1 MRILS
6 PELLYFLS
14 LMGDS
19 LMTFF
24 ETYGKEIV
32 SLLVPILTW
41 VLNGV
46 FKAKAKLQVAL
57 PHQFTF
63 LVQQPLID
71 AEGKQV
77 SPTQTVKTNSFII
90 RNAGRESASKV
101 ELVFNWKPMCLNLWP
116 VRHYEEHVE
125 PDNRYVLIFD
135 SLAPNE
141 VLGVEVLSV
150 NYDLPNLVTV
160 RSAECIAQNINM
172 YPQPV
177 VSQSVRAI
185 ATVLMALGLAAAVYL
200 AIILV
205 QFLVLKTPLGH

>member
-1 MRILS
+1 
-6 PELLYFLS
+6 
-14 LMGDS
+14 
-19 LMTFF
+19 MTFF

-41 VLNGV
+41 ILNGV

-71 AEGKQV
+71 AEGNQV

-90 RNAGRESASKV
+90 RNAGREPASKV

-177 VSQSVRAI
+177 VTQPVRVI

>member
-1 MRILS
+1 
-6 PELLYFLS
+6 
-14 LMGDS
+14 MGDDQ
-19 LMTFF
+19 MTFF

-41 VLNGV
+41 MLNSV

-77 SPTQTVKTNSFII
+77 SPTQTVKTSSFII
-90 RNAGRESASKV
+90 RNAGREPASKV

-116 VRHYEEHVE
+116 VRHYEDHVE

-177 VSQSVRAI
+177 VSQSVRVI
-185 ATVLMALGLAAAVYL
+185 ATVLMALGLATAVYL

>member
-1 MRILS
+1 
-6 PELLYFLS
+6 
-14 LMGDS
+14 
-19 LMTFF
+19 MTFF

-90 RNAGRESASKV
+90 RNAGREPASKV

-160 RSAECIAQNINM
+160 RSAECVAQNINM

-177 VSQSVRAI
+177 VSQSVRFI

>member
-1 MRILS
+1 
-6 PELLYFLS
+6 
-14 LMGDS
+14 MGNGP
-19 LMTFF
+19 MTFF
-24 ETYGKEIV
+24 ETFGKEIV

-41 VLNGV
+41 MLNSV

-71 AEGKQV
+71 AEGNQV

-90 RNAGRESASKV
+90 RNAGREPASKV

-116 VRHYEEHVE
+116 VRHYEEYVE

-172 YPQPV
+172 HPQPV
-177 VSQSVRAI
+177 VSQSVRVI

-200 AIILV
+200 AIVLV

>member
-1 MRILS
+1 
-6 PELLYFLS
+6 
-14 LMGDS
+14 
-19 LMTFF
+19 MTFF

-32 SLLVPILTW
+32 SLLVPIMTW
-41 VLNGV
+41 ILSRF
-46 FKAKAKLQVAL
+46 FKTKAKLQVAL

-63 LVQQPLID
+63 LVQQPLND
-71 AEGKQV
+71 AEGNQV
-77 SPTQTVKTNSFII
+77 SPIQTVKTNSFII
-90 RNAGRESASKV
+90 RNDGSEPASKV

-150 NYDLPNLVTV
+150 NSDLPSLVTV

-172 YPQPV
+172 HPQPI
-177 VSQSVRAI
+177 VSQSARVIVTA
-185 ATVLMALGLAAAVYL
+185 LMALGLASAVYL

>member
-1 MRILS
+1 
-6 PELLYFLS
+6 
-14 LMGDS
+14 
-19 LMTFF
+19 MTFF

-41 VLNGV
+41 ILNSI

-57 PHQFTF
+57 PHQFNFT
-63 LVQQPLID
+63 VQQPLND
-71 AEGKQV
+71 AEGNQV
-77 SPTQTVKTNSFII
+77 SPTQSVKTNSFII
-90 RNAGRESASKV
+90 RNAGREPASKV

-116 VRHYEEHVE
+116 VRHYEEYVE
-125 PDNRYVLIFD
+125 PDSRYVLIFD

-150 NYDLPNLVTV
+150 NYELPNLLTV

-177 VSQSVRAI
+177 VSQSLRVI
-185 ATVLMALGLAAAVYL
+185 VTVLMALGLAAAVYL

-205 QFLVLKTPLGH
+205 QFLVLRTPLGH

>member
-1 MRILS
+1 
-6 PELLYFLS
+6 
-14 LMGDS
+14 
-19 LMTFF
+19 MTFF